1 MYIPFEP
8 KKIPALKN
16 FQIDEIKRMMTTGE
30 IYVQSF
36 PKGTIIH
43 CKGDLISAHEIIIIG
58 EVFETQD
65 KESPFREI
73 HVYES
78 LLPSETLIKQT
89 SYKYN
94 LTARKDTL
102 ILFLPKNL

>member
-8 KKIPALKN
+8 KKIPALKS
-16 FQIDEIKRMMTTGE
+16 FQIDEIKRMMASGE

-43 CKGDLISAHEIIIIG
+43 CKGDLISAHEIIIMG

-73 HVYES
+73 HGYES
-78 LLPSETLIKQT
+78 LLPSEILIKQT
-89 SYKYN
+89 TYRYN
-94 LTARKDTL
+94 LIAGEDTL